1 MRNAIRLQCGGEAV
15 ANQAKCNEMEQCC
28 LQLPQAL
35 GQLNTYAFLFSAPLK
50 WVVGSVAKK
59 RGQGVGR
66 KKDGFRYPKNI
77 SIGFVRWD
85 IFSGSGLWHWLFYIM
100 LL

>member
-1 MRNAIRLQCGGEAV
+1 MQHIDIKTL
-15 ANQAKCNEMEQCC
+15 M
-28 LQLPQAL
+28 LYFF
-35 GQLNTYAFLFSAPLK
+35 TAPLK

-59 RGQGVGR
+59 RGLCVG
-66 KKDGFRYPKNI
+66 KKKYGFRSPKNI
-77 SIGFVRWD
+77 SIGIVRGD